1 MYKIGELAGK
11 LAVSTDTLRY
21 YEKNHLITPITR
33 SAAGYRLYNGDALR
47 SMHFIVRAKSV
58 GFSLSE
64 IKGLLS
70 IKVDKQH
77 HSCGDVKAFTEQK
90 LQQVEAKIAELS
102 RFKDSLSLLADA
114 CCGGEENAI
123 NCSILS
129 ALENVDA
136 ITK

>member
-1 MYKIGELAGK
+1 MYNIGDLAGN
-11 LAVSTDTLRY
+11 LSVSTDTLRY
-21 YEKNHLITPITR
+21 YEKHQLITPITR
-33 SAAGYRLYNGDALR
+33 SAAGYRLYNDDALR
-47 SMHFIVRAKSV
+47 GMHFIIRAKSV
-58 GFSLSE
+58 GFSLNE
-64 IKGLLS
+64 IKELLS

-77 HSCGDVKAFTEQK
+77 HSCGDVKTFTEQK

-114 CCGGEENAI
+114 CCGGEENAS

-136 ITK
+136 ITQ